1 MVMVCVELYWK
12 LNPPPGMT
20 RKLSCRG
27 VCYISGYSDV
37 CDRKRMM
44 ARNSEVHELSRSH
57 DTDTYF
63 HSNDLWSLILGAL
76 HGQYKDFQVARED
89 Y

>member
-1 MVMVCVELYWK
+1 
-12 LNPPPGMT
+12 
-20 RKLSCRG
+20 
-27 VCYISGYSDV
+27 
-37 CDRKRMM
+37 MM
-44 ARNSEVHELSRSH
+44 ARNSEVYKLSRSH

-63 HSNDLWSLILGAL
+63 HSNDLWSVILGAL